1 MGAHTALVYT
11 QHTHSPRESMRDAG
25 RWAEGEEV
33 RVGCARGIA
42 VDTYVWRHGRR
53 LPWLG
58 RTRLPLARPAPVQ
71 DPGQLPGCTSE
82 DAWPSCPGSRP
93 VQLSQVD
100 CFPRE
105 PSVAGL
111 AREAGSRPDGWG
123 RPQAGEPPVLSSR
136 LLGLA
141 QPSQPSLRVPRQC
154 RLSHQTPQRRAASL
168 PSDSPGQD
176 RFLHHTFKGRA
187 LSPAGPG
194 AGTEALGPWPLLPPL
209 THALARLLPGD
220 HLDGG

>member
-11 QHTHSPRESMRDAG
+11 QHTRSPRESMRDAG

-42 VDTYVWRHGRR
+42 VDTYVWRRGRR

-58 RTRLPLARPAPVQ
+58 RTRLPLARPAPTQ

-93 VQLSQVD
+93 AQLSQVD

-111 AREAGSRPDGWG
+111 AERQAAGPMAGADLRPGSHLSCPAGS
-123 RPQAGEPPVLSSR
+123 
-136 LLGLA
+136 LA
-141 QPSQPSLRVPRQC
+141 WPSLHSLPFEYPGSAASPIRFSREGLH
-154 RLSHQTPQRRAASL
+154 LSHQTPQGRTASPITL
-168 PSDSPGQD
+168 PRGGICLLQ
-176 RFLHHTFKGRA
+176 
-187 LSPAGPG
+187 
-194 AGTEALGPWPLLPPL
+194 ALGLALRPW
-209 THALARLLPGD
+209 D
-220 HLDGG
+220 HGLSCPH